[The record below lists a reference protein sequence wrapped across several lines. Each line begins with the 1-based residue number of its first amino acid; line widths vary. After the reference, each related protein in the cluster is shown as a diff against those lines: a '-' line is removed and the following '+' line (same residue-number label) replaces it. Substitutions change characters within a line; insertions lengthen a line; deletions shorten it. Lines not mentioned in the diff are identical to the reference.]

1 MIVGLHPE
9 SGDAHHLGSVIR
21 KIREHKSERPAHHR
35 PRIDQL
41 NDHDLALRARAIR
54 PSADGIALRIVQS
67 RCRRVSAGKGR
78 VALHD
83 DDQGIAIEHPR
94 QIVLADLR
102 LERRLRKTLR
112 LPGHEQTTGL
122 YGGRLQGGLSEQKD
136 GRFQHGDQRRQ
147 EGWRD
152 QGEFNGRRAPL
163 RNAEA
168 SDSSRPRSTMPFQ
181 ISQHTIAT
189 HSPADLATAHADF
202 PWRRALTIVGSS
214 RGFSLVVSI
223 TDSP

>member
-1 MIVGLHPE
+1 M
-9 SGDAHHLGSVIR
+9 R
-21 KIREHKSERPAHHR
+21 
-35 PRIDQL
+35 
-41 NDHDLALRARAIR
+41 
-54 PSADGIALRIVQS
+54 
-67 RCRRVSAGKGR
+67 
-78 VALHD
+78 D
-83 DDQGIAIEHPR
+83 DDQGTAVEYYR

-112 LPGHEQTTGL
+112 LPGHEQAARLRGC
-122 YGGRLQGGLSEQKD
+122 RLQGGLSKQKD

-168 SDSSRPRSTMPFQ
+168 SDSSRPKSTMPFQ

-202 PWRRALTIVGSS
+202 PWRRALNIVGIKS
-214 RGFSLVVSI
+214 RLFACRFNNRQPLIFRCPHRRARGLRSLTRLHWI
-223 TDSP
+223 A